1 MKVNSYYFLASPYNG
16 PEEEKLRRY
25 KLSRKIAAK
34 MLEQSISLFAPIV
47 YNQTLI
53 EEFPKQELE
62 SRRRLLMPMNID
74 FLINARAMIL
84 LKLAGWEESWGIS
97 QYLEICSREN
107 IQVYDLYEET
117 LESDLNQL
125 INKFSHSNTILATE
139 DQK

>member
-16 PEEEKLRRY
+16 TEEEKLRRY